1 VALRAPS
8 EHWDELK
15 RLFQAALEAPP
26 EKRARILEETA
37 RRAPDLASELHALLE
52 AHRNEGSFLEEI
64 VAAEGLEL
72 LDSAE
77 SRMAGRRVGPYEV
90 VRPLGQGGMGAVFLA
105 RRADREYEH
114 LVALKVVRAP
124 VFTEEGLRRFRTER
138 QMLANLS
145 HPNIA
150 RLLDGGTTP
159 EGVPWLAMEYV
170 EGEPIDVYCR
180 REALSIEA
188 RLKLFRT
195 ICSAVDHAHR
205 NLVVHRDLKPSN
217 ILVTAGGEVKLLDFG
232 IAKLLPGPEEEGATL
247 TRAGERAMTPD
258 YASPEQVRGGP
269 ITTATD
275 VYSLGVLLYRLLTEH
290 HPYRIDSERPSEVER
305 VICEEVPPRPSTA
318 VGRLATPATSVAGA
332 GDLSHRSAAQRLS
345 RRLRGDLDNIVLQA
359 LRKEPSRRYG
369 SVAELSEDVRRYL
382 EGLPVSARQD
392 SLAYRTGK
400 FLRRHRLGASATALV
415 ALALLGGLA
424 ATVWQARIASEHA
437 RIAEAER
444 LRAARRFAEVRELA
458 KSFLFEFHDAI
469 EDLPGSTPA
478 RKLVVQRA
486 LQYLDRLSSEA
497 EGDPSLALEL
507 AEAYRRVGNV
517 QGNPNNANLG
527 DSSAALESYR
537 RALAIAEPL
546 RLRREHPGASRAVA
560 LIHEKMGD
568 VLAAS
573 GNLPGAVEAT
583 RRSLLLFRELA
594 REAPEDL
601 RAQRSL
607 AISHVKMGDVA
618 GNPDFP
624 NAGDRAQAF
633 DHYQRSATILE
644 RLGRNHPQDETVRRF
659 LGLVHER
666 IGTIRTARGEL
677 PDALASFRR
686 SLAIRE
692 AFAADHA
699 DNTDARRDA
708 AVAQEKLGD
717 FHRAAGER
725 LAALQSYR
733 LALSVFEALEAAD
746 PENENA
752 SRSLAVGL
760 EKVGEMLAA
769 LRKGGEARGVYARA
783 LTLREKLSAAD
794 PANEEARNDLAALR
808 ETLSRLGLR
817 PKA

>member
-1 VALRAPS
+1 VAQRAPS
-8 EHWDELK
+8 ERWDELK
-15 RLFQAALEAPP
+15 RLFQAALEASP
-26 EKRARILEETA
+26 EKRAQLLEETA
-37 RRAPDLASELHALLE
+37 REAPDLASELHALLE
-52 AHRNEGSFLEEI
+52 AHRSEGSFLEEI
-64 VAAEGLEL
+64 VAAEGREL
-72 LDSAE
+72 LGAAD
-77 SRMAGRRVGPYEV
+77 SRMVGRRVGPYEV
-90 VRPLGQGGMGAVFLA
+90 VRPLGHGGMGAVFLA
-105 RRADREYEH
+105 RRADQEYEH

-124 VFTEEGLRRFRTER
+124 LFTEESLRRFRTER
-138 QMLANLS
+138 QTLANLS
-145 HPNIA
+145 HPHIA

-170 EGEPIDVYCR
+170 QGEPIDAYCR
-180 REALSIEA
+180 LRRLPIEA
-188 RLKLFRT
+188 CLELFRT
-195 ICSAVDHAHR
+195 ICSAVEHAHR

-217 ILVTAGGEVKLLDFG
+217 ILVTTGGEVKLLDFG

-275 VYSLGVLLYRLLTEH
+275 VYSLGVLLYRLLTGH
-290 HPYRIDSERPSEVER
+290 HPYRIESERPSEVER
-305 VICEEVPPRPSTA
+305 VICEEVPARPSTA
-318 VGRLATPATSVAGA
+318 VGRLPESAMSAANGPGVS
-332 GDLSHRSAAQRLS
+332 RSAAQRLR
-345 RRLRGDLDNIVLQA
+345 RRLRGDLDNIVLQT

-369 SVAELSEDVRRYL
+369 SVAELSEDLRRYL

-392 SLAYRTGK
+392 SLAYRTRK
-400 FLRRHRLGASATALV
+400 FLRRHRLGAAAAALV

-444 LRAARRFAEVRELA
+444 QRAARRFAEVRELA

-527 DSSAALESYR
+527 DSSSALESYR

-546 RLRREHPGASRAVA
+546 RLHREHPGAPRAVA

-573 GNLPGAVEAT
+573 GDVPGAVDAT
-583 RRSLLLFRELA
+583 RRSLALFRELA
-594 REAPEDL
+594 RESPEDL

-624 NAGDRAQAF
+624 NAGERAQAL
-633 DHYQRSATILE
+633 DHYERSATILE
-644 RLGRNHPQDETVRRF
+644 RLARNHPQDEAVRRF
-659 LGLVHER
+659 LGIVHER

-686 SLAIRE
+686 SLAIRA
-692 AFAADHA
+692 AFAAEHP

-708 AVAQEKLGD
+708 AIAQEKLGD
-717 FHRAAGER
+717 FHRAAGDR
-725 LAALQSYR
+725 PAALQSYR
-733 LALSVFEALEAAD
+733 LALLVFEALAAAD
-746 PENENA
+746 AENENA

-760 EKVGEMLAA
+760 EKVGEMLSG
-769 LRKGGEARGVYARA
+769 LGEGGEARSVYARA
-783 LTLREKLSAAD
+783 LALRERLSAAD
-794 PANEEARNDLAALR
+794 PANQEARNELAALR
-808 ETLSRLGLR
+808 ETLAKLGLR
-817 PKA
+817 RKA